1 MFSQLDAGKKIVISS
16 MSNRETEYYHQI
28 LSTKYPQKTIYLYNG
43 NSDGNVKEEHFMN
56 VVKYF
61 DMADIL
67 IYSPTIVSGLD
78 YNKKRF
84 DKLYGIFQDNSCSQ
98 RDFLQ
103 MLSRVRHFTD
113 DEIIILEDKYMKN
126 KNNNWNFY
134 HVKDLV
140 HSYQC
145 LRSEFGKKLGFTP
158 NIALDLFTKIIIYNE
173 TEKLNKN
180 KSIFLNYFKKLAIEK
195 GHTIRYIE
203 GYEKKEKI
211 ATISTIENILNAED
225 ISKKEYRELVLL
237 HGKVTREENFQIT
250 KHLYKYRLGVDRL
263 DKSILKMYFKKEQN
277 IKNFISLISPQ
288 ITYNETKWNQK
299 DIFDTN
305 HIMKRNIIE
314 DTIKTLGFGLNEI
327 KKSIPYEK
335 FKENIEKLV
344 NNSIVFQKFNETRS
358 LFDLRKQKKW
368 DFNDKLRST

>member
-1 MFSQLDAGKKIVISS
+1 M
-16 MSNRETEYYHQI
+16 
-28 LSTKYPQKTIYLYNG
+28 
-43 NSDGNVKEEHFMN
+43 
-56 VVKYF
+56 
-61 DMADIL
+61 
-67 IYSPTIVSGLD
+67 
-78 YNKKRF
+78 
-84 DKLYGIFQDNSCSQ
+84 
-98 RDFLQ
+98 
-103 MLSRVRHFTD
+103 
-113 DEIIILEDKYMKN
+113 
-126 KNNNWNFY
+126 
-134 HVKDLV
+134 
-140 HSYQC
+140 
-145 LRSEFGKKLGFTP
+145 
-158 NIALDLFTKIIIYNE
+158 
-173 TEKLNKN
+173 
-180 KSIFLNYFKKLAIEK
+180 
-195 GHTIRYIE
+195 
-203 GYEKKEKI
+203 
-211 ATISTIENILNAED
+211 NAED

-288 ITYNETKWNQK
+288 ITYNETKWQK

-327 KKSIPYEK
+327 KKSIPYEN

-368 DFNDKLRST
+368 DFNDKLRSTVLYLNALMSPYNIKIMKYGLEGKRKIAQNSMYTLEFVDYIDHIVDNLLNKKVISYNEEDSIHIEKIINIDNNHFNELL